1 MIDIQTGGET
11 SSTTTG
17 SAGGEEGSSADVVV
31 VADNID
37 EGDVDVFLST
47 PPQVDVH

>member
-1 MIDIQTGGET
+1 MET
-11 SSTTTG
+11 STTTG
-17 SAGGEEGSSADVVV
+17 SAGGEEGSGADVV
-31 VADNID
+31 VADNND